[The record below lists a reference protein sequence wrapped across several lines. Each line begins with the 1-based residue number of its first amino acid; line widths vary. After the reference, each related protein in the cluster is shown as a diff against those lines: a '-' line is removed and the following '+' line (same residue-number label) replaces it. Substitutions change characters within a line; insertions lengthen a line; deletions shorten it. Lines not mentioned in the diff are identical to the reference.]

1 MSAPP
6 AGDGPP
12 VAARFRCS
20 VCKRYHAISLPILVR
35 LHPAVSAFYYDRGVP
50 ILYERPESDDFQPR
64 HSEIDYVADFEEEI
78 VREEPPRVRLRIR
91 YEGDE
96 LQVTLDEDLTVVDV
110 VGPVSPEDS

>member
-1 MSAPP
+1 M
-6 AGDGPP
+6 
-12 VAARFRCS
+12 AARFRCS